1 MTLVFES
8 GQLSTDLTATP
19 NADNLNISIESN
31 NISLAG
37 LTHIVRV
44 LTMSPALR
52 CSIDSMVVHPTY
64 CPIDTPLAYSPSNWP
79 APYQYLV
86 GYPADIQ
93 TILDIDVVSSEITA
107 CVHEFDYVLTNR
119 DGTAI
124 DPDVFTFDVAA

>member
-1 MTLVFES
+1 
-8 GQLSTDLTATP
+8 
-19 NADNLNISIESN
+19 
-31 NISLAG
+31 
-37 LTHIVRV
+37 
-44 LTMSPALR
+44 
-52 CSIDSMVVHPTY
+52 MVVHPTY